1 MIETKESF
9 LEYWEFLPVD
19 KQLGIVKETVKCN
32 DGFTFSARFTFYE
45 KIHYGMNYGMN
56 CNSKEADRIKEIT
69 HMELGYP
76 SEADDLIAPYA
87 NEKEYGT
94 PLTQDVYGYTP
105 IDVIVALVNK
115 HGGLKK

>member
-9 LEYWEFLPVD
+9 LEYWEFLPVGRH
-19 KQLGIVKETVKCN
+19 LGIIKEMVKCN
-32 DGFTFSARFTFYE
+32 DGFTFSAQ
-45 KIHYGMNYGMN
+45 IHYAVN
-56 CNSKEADRIKEIT
+56 CNSKEAKSIKEIT
-69 HMELGYP
+69 DMELGYP

-87 NEKEYGT
+87 NAKEYGT

-115 HGGLKK
+115 HGGLKR

>member
-9 LEYWEFLPVD
+9 LEYWLFLPVD
-19 KQLGIVKETVKCN
+19 KQLGIIREMVKCN
-32 DGFTFSARFTFYE
+32 DGFTFSAQ
-45 KIHYGMNYGMN
+45 IHYGVN
-56 CNSKEADRIKEIT
+56 CNSKEAKSMKEIT
-69 HMELGYP
+69 DMELGYP

-87 NEKEYGT
+87 NETEYGT

-115 HGGLKK
+115 HGGLKR